1 MMKGACASLVLLGL
15 GINIAAAVTAP
26 KLPAS
31 AKKLSGAEISALFD
45 GATMSFESY
54 AHPNFVTG
62 TANFDLKNR
71 TQTGSWEAPAVKTP
85 SFGVRYGLFMS
96 PNGQDCGPQTPR
108 TVPRRVLS
116 HWFSDLDT
124 KPLPTL
130 YSYSIPMKASLLLHN
145 HLASSEI
152 S

>member
-1 MMKGACASLVLLGL
+1 MMKVACASLILLGL

-71 TQTGSWEAPAVKTP
+71 TQTGSWEAPAVNKKGDVKGFVEVKGDKWCFKP
-85 SFGVRYGLFMS
+85 DAKNEFCNFVY
-96 PNGQDCGPQTPR
+96 QDGADIYE
-108 TVPRRVLS
+108 VSSS
-116 HWFSDLDT
+116 HVVVA
-124 KPLPTL
+124 KE
-130 YSYSIPMKASLLLHN
+130 KRQ
-145 HLASSEI
+145 
-152 S
+152 